1 MILKY
6 IRNSFQETVEYL
18 NVPSDVIMNRQID
31 NGNDEA
37 WVIVLNSDYYKKNYN
52 TIFGKCQQDAL
63 VQVVTIDEWTFIFL
77 DNIKPYGW
85 VSMPDEVFKN
95 IFDEFFKRIYIY
107 ETMLSESK
115 VQKIMDR
122 YLITNNSSELI
133 EKYKAAIVTSR
144 AQKIKHLNQGMFEVI
159 DISHIDNLGRE
170 NGMYAQVKYVM
181 PRDVVKSH
189 GYKSEVYISR
199 DSSEFDRLIDDCCKE
214 FGFDKWLKKS
224 E

>member
-95 IFDEFFKRIYIY
+95 IGKEIIFLLKHAGKGIVDQLADHGLAEGIPLFFLDHIGLDFRF
-107 ETMLSESK
+107 
-115 VQKIMDR
+115 R
-122 YLITNNSSELI
+122 ELLFHQQGV
-133 EKYKAAIVTSR
+133 EPPELVGRRVEVA
-144 AQKIKHLNQGMFEVI
+144 GMFHR
-159 DISHIDNLGRE
+159 DMGRRRLE
-170 NGMYAQVKYVM
+170 T
-181 PRDVVKSH
+181 VVP
-189 GYKSEVYISR
+189 
-199 DSSEFDRLIDDCCKE
+199 
-214 FGFDKWLKKS
+214 
-224 E
+224 

>member
-1 MILKY
+1 
-6 IRNSFQETVEYL
+6 
-18 NVPSDVIMNRQID
+18 
-31 NGNDEA
+31 
-37 WVIVLNSDYYKKNYN
+37 
-52 TIFGKCQQDAL
+52 
-63 VQVVTIDEWTFIFL
+63 
-77 DNIKPYGW
+77 
-85 VSMPDEVFKN
+85 
-95 IFDEFFKRIYIY
+95 
-107 ETMLSESK
+107 
-115 VQKIMDR
+115 MDR

-181 PRDVVKSH
+181 PRDIVKSH
-189 GYKSEVYISR
+189 GCKSEVYISR
-199 DSSEFDRLIDDCCKE
+199 DSSEFNHLMDDCYKE